1 MRVCKICIA
10 KFGFKLADKEKTFET
25 DEELYEHLEN
35 FHGLVVRRTQEGE
48 TEEQAKKRC
57 VDKGIVPD
65 RSKCRCEECKLL
77 RGEESKITLT
87 GFSPGNYVN

>member
-1 MRVCKICIA
+1 MRVCTICVA

-25 DEELYEHLEN
+25 DEELCEHLEN
-35 FHGLVVRRTQEGE
+35 FHGQVVIRKGE
-48 TEEQAKKRC
+48 TEEQAKNRC
-57 VDKGIVPD
+57 AEKGIVPD

-87 GFSPGNYVN
+87 GFSAGNYVN